1 MTWFL
6 YKIQHWA
13 RMALVFDK
21 DTRTPSIIN
30 TVLLR
35 LPVAKDVCK
44 MNMPQ
49 QSNVVFETQFNF
61 FYLMEKSYFIHEIF
75 HFVYFKP
82 LPQHSFILSKSY

>member
-13 RMALVFDK
+13 KMALVFDK
-21 DTRTPSIIN
+21 DTRTSSIIN

-35 LPVAKDVCK
+35 LPAKDVCK

-49 QSNVVFETQFNF
+49 QSNVVFETQFNLF
-61 FYLMEKSYFIHEIF
+61 LFHGKVIF
-75 HFVYFKP
+75 C
-82 LPQHSFILSKSY
+82 S

>member
-13 RMALVFDK
+13 KMALVFDK

-35 LPVAKDVCK
+35 LPVAKNVCK

-61 FYLMEKSYFIHEIF
+61 FLFDGKVIF
-75 HFVYFKP
+75 Y
-82 LPQHSFILSKSY
+82 S